1 MDRLKEKMLITEV
14 ALFHNNKAFDKLV
27 VEHQSAIRRFLLTLT
42 MGDGQLADDLAQD
55 TFVKA
60 WLSIRMFQAKSS
72 FMTWLFRIAYN
83 TFYDHRRSSHPEAS
97 LSHPMALRQTSNATT
112 LFSIDYAKALQALN
126 EQEQIC
132 VTLQLNE
139 GQSIDDIAK
148 ITGMVA
154 GTVKSNLSR
163 GKHKL
168 KEYLRHN
175 GYE

>member
-1 MDRLKEKMLITEV
+1 
-14 ALFHNNKAFDKLV
+14 
-27 VEHQSAIRRFLLTLT
+27 
-42 MGDGQLADDLAQD
+42 
-55 TFVKA
+55 
-60 WLSIRMFQAKSS
+60 
-72 FMTWLFRIAYN
+72 
-83 TFYDHRRSSHPEAS
+83 
-97 LSHPMALRQTSNATT
+97 MALRQTSNATT